1 MTALAFFLGVIAFL
15 LFGLATDQHHGKRF
29 RRPCPKRRATALRI
43 LAWTCLAVDFALAL
57 LAWGAV
63 FGPIGWCATIMV
75 GAATSFCGLN
85 LLPTRKGA
93 GRQP

>member
-1 MTALAFFLGVIAFL
+1 MTIASFLCAIVAFL

-57 LAWGAV
+57 SAWGAV
-63 FGPIGWCATIMV
+63 FGPIGWCATVMA
-75 GAATSFCGLN
+75 GAAVTFCGLN
-85 LLPTRKGA
+85 LLPVRKTA
-93 GRQP
+93 GK